1 MPSRPLVAIAALLLS
16 SAAAADEWQWAT
28 ETAASLERA
37 PESSPESLLAHCGA
51 PDRALQRVA
60 EKLIER
66 KQRDLPYLDS
76 DGLTFAERVMGA
88 PYVWPRAWIVSA
100 KALSHDDLA
109 KRLDVW
115 RAGFKDEGTR
125 LCGLARGKA
134 KDGTEIVAAIAVDAP
149 ATMDPIP
156 TRARTGQ
163 WITLRAAMHVP
174 ASGARVVLLAPN
186 EAPRNLPSS
195 FANGTVTSRFAL
207 TRPGEFTVQVLA
219 DLAGGPRPVLEANLF
234 ADVDPPPF
242 TPDLAAPGEDA
253 ANGATGE
260 TALLAMVGALRKG
273 AALPPLKRSVDLDKL
288 ARAHAEE
295 MKRAKK
301 VAHNLGHGDPSE
313 RVEAAGLTARETGEN
328 VAHAQSVKLAHR
340 ALYASPSHRAN
351 LLKKEFTHVGIAVI
365 DDPDGSVWACEVF
378 TRE

>member
-1 MPSRPLVAIAALLLS
+1 M
-16 SAAAADEWQWAT
+16 
-28 ETAASLERA
+28 
-37 PESSPESLLAHCGA
+37 
-51 PDRALQRVA
+51 
-60 EKLIER
+60 
-66 KQRDLPYLDS
+66 PYLDS

-88 PYVWPRAWIVSA
+88 PYVWPRAWIVSG
-100 KALSHDDLA
+100 KALQADDLA
-109 KRLDVW
+109 KRLDTW
-115 RAGFKDEGTR
+115 RAGFKDEGSR
-125 LCGLARGKA
+125 LCGLARGKT
-134 KDGTEIVAAIAVDAP
+134 KDGTDIVAAIAVDAA

-163 WITLRAAMHVP
+163 WITLRATMRVP

-195 FANGTVTSRFAL
+195 FTNGTVTSRFAL

-219 DLAGGPRPVLEANLF
+219 DLASGPRPVLEANLF
-234 ADVDPPPF
+234 ADVEPPPF
-242 TPDLAAPGEDA
+242 LPDLSAPGEDA
-253 ANGATGE
+253 ANGQKGD
-260 TALLAMVGALRKG
+260 TALFSMVAALRKG
-273 AALPPLKRSVDLDKL
+273 SSLPALTRSADLDKL

-295 MKRAKK
+295 MRRMKK
-301 VAHNLGHGDPSE
+301 VAHDLGHGDPAQ
-313 RVEAAGLTARETGEN
+313 RVEAAGLVARETGEN

-340 ALYASPSHRAN
+340 ALFASPSHRAN